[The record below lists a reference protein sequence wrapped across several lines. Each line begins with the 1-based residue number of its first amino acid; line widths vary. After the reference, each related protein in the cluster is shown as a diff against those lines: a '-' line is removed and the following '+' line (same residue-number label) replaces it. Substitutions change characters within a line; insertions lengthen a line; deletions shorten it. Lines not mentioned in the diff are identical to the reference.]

1 VNYSRFEQLFKI
13 RWNIAQQVLAAA
25 AVVLHFLDVYL
36 KSCEYCLQR
45 QTESNI
51 IDRPG
56 VSQQTTEYLFN
67 TVLPISEIYQQLLLP
82 RYGPGHRPQLNPV
95 AERLQAVQ
103 QRLKRIGW
111 PHRIQTGVSHV
122 MTLLL
127 QVMAMIG
134 RASSTHPTFSVKPLS
149 GEVPAHRE
157 PETARAPVAETVSS
171 QVDTLARPKQG
182 REKLE
187 CKQGKHACFR
197 VRGGCDQL
205 PCYGIDPEDR

>member
-1 VNYSRFEQLFKI
+1 M
-13 RWNIAQQVLAAA
+13 
-25 AVVLHFLDVYL
+25 LHFLDVYL

-157 PETARAPVAETVSS
+157 PETARAPAAETVSS